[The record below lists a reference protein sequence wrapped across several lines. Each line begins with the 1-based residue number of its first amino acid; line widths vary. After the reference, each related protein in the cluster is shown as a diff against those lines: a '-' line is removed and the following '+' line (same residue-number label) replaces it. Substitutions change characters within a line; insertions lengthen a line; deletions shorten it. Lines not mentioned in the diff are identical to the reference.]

1 MRRYL
6 LGLAFALSICLCF
19 SMGIRARADGG
30 NIQVV
35 QVGAESRYPDGIR
48 FFVTTRSP
56 GLIDE
61 IKEIRR
67 ILNMLTTDSQFRAF
81 HEGKSQMLPE
91 FYHHEYSRMLGPYA
105 SLLSRADATPD
116 LSPAAA
122 LPKRA
127 QESVTVETV

>member
-6 LGLAFALSICLCF
+6 LGLALALSAGLHVW
-19 SMGIRARADGG
+19 MGVPARADGG

-67 ILNMLTTDSQFRAF
+67 MLKMLTTDSQFRAF
-81 HEGKSQMLPE
+81 HEGKSQVLPE
-91 FYHHEYSRMLGPYA
+91 FYYHEYERMLGPYA
-105 SLLSRADATPD
+105 SILSRADSTPD

-122 LPKRA
+122 VPRRA
-127 QESVTVETV
+127 QESASLEPV